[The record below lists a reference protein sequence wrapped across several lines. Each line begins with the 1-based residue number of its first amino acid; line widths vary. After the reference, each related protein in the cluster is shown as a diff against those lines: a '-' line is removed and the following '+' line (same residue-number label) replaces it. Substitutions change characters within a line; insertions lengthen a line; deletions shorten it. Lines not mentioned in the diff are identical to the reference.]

1 MAEDLNRVILVGRLT
16 RDAELQYTS
25 SGWAILKMGLA
36 CNRRRKQG
44 DQWVDEANFFD
55 VTLFGKRGESL
66 SQYLQKGQQIA
77 VEGQLKQ
84 DRWEQDGMKRS
95 KVVVEATNIQLLGG
109 RNDRQNQNSDYSHQG
124 QSQQQGTP
132 APRNSQPFE
141 SYNPGP
147 ARQDSGS
154 SERFE
159 DDIPF

>member
-16 RDAELQYTS
+16 RDAELQYTN
-25 SGWAILKMGLA
+25 SGWAITKMGLA

-109 RNDRQNQNSDYSHQG
+109 RSERSGNDDYSYQG
-124 QSQQQGTP
+124 QQQGAP
-132 APRNSQPFE
+132 AARNSQPFE

-147 ARQDSGS
+147 SKKDNGPT
-154 SERFE
+154 ERFE

>member
-25 SGWAILKMGLA
+25 SGWAITKMGLA

-55 VTLFGKRGESL
+55 ITLFGKRGESL

-77 VEGQLKQ
+77 VEGQLRQ
-84 DRWEQDGMKRS
+84 ERWEQDGMKRS

-109 RNDRQNQNSDYSHQG
+109 RSDQTGNYSS
-124 QSQQQGTP
+124 QSPQQGAP
-132 APRNSQPFE
+132 ASRNSQPFE

-147 ARQDSGS
+147 SRQDNGPV
-154 SERFE
+154 ERFE